1 MAGARTSRS
10 WAAGRPRRW
19 ATTTPAIT
27 PDEQAAGDA
36 ETPFPH
42 GEVLPVPV
50 MVNDTLDLVELFGVD
65 QGQPAYLQSVF
76 SHDTYVVKVGQ
87 RYVMH
92 MSYWDGGYVLLDVT
106 DPRPGQVSLIAESDY
121 ALLDEERLLAR
132 GQEIAPEGNAHQSEL
147 SADRTYLVATDEDFN
162 PFAVTGTIE
171 TGPTPASCTGPTPRP
186 TPRPSRRAPRSA
198 APPPSWVW
206 GAAPRIRGRFPLAP
220 AWRSSSGVCALSRRG
235 STASPPPGTAPEPS

>member
-1 MAGARTSRS
+1 
-10 WAAGRPRRW
+10 
-19 ATTTPAIT
+19 
-27 PDEQAAGDA
+27 
-36 ETPFPH
+36 
-42 GEVLPVPV
+42 

-171 TGPTPASCTGPTPRP
+171 TGPHTGFLY
-186 TPRPSRRAPRSA
+186 RADSA
-198 APPPSWVW
+198 ADTPPIEEGTEISGAPTVVGLGCCTTYPGSVPAGTGVALVERGVCTFQERLDSITAPGYSAGTVVMSTRSKPPSQKQE
-206 GAAPRIRGRFPLAP
+206 RNLREAP
-220 AWRSSSGVCALSRRG
+220 ARQPTVRCLDDLPCLDERR
-235 STASPPPGTAPEPS
+235 

>member
-1 MAGARTSRS
+1 
-10 WAAGRPRRW
+10 
-19 ATTTPAIT
+19 
-27 PDEQAAGDA
+27 
-36 ETPFPH
+36 
-42 GEVLPVPV
+42 

-76 SHDTYVVKVGQ
+76 SHDMYVVKVGQ

-121 ALLDEERLLAR
+121 ALLDEERLLTR

-147 SADRTYLVATDEDFN
+147 SADRRYLVATDEDFN

-171 TGPTPASCTGPTPRP
+171 TGPHTGFRYRANSAADTPAPGYSAGTVVMST
-186 TPRPSRRAPRSA
+186 RSK
-198 APPPSWVW
+198 PPSQKQE
-206 GAAPRIRGRFPLAP
+206 RNLREAP
-220 AWRSSSGVCALSRRG
+220 ARQPTVRCLDDLPCLDERR
-235 STASPPPGTAPEPS
+235 

>member
-42 GEVLPVPV
+42 GEVPPVPV

-65 QGQPAYLQSVF
+65 QAQPAYLQSVF
-76 SHDTYVVKVGQ
+76 SHDMYVVKVGQ

-132 GQEIAPEGNAHQSEL
+132 GQEIAP
-147 SADRTYLVATDEDFN
+147 RAT
-162 PFAVTGTIE
+162 
-171 TGPTPASCTGPTPRP
+171 PTSPSCRP
-186 TPRPSRRAPRSA
+186 TARTS
-198 APPPSWVW
+198 
-206 GAAPRIRGRFPLAP
+206 
-220 AWRSSSGVCALSRRG
+220 
-235 STASPPPGTAPEPS
+235 SPPTRTSTRSR